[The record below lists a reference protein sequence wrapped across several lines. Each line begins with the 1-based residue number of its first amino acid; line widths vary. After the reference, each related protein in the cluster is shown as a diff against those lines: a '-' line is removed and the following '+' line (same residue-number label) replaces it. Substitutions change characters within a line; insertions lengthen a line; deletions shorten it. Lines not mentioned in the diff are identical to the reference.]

1 MVLEVM
7 EEIMI
12 WIGTLLNQTRE
23 IQKFSELFHK
33 LNPDV
38 L

>member
-1 MVLEVM
+1 MVLEVT

-12 WIGTLLNQTRE
+12 WIGTLLNQTTK
-23 IQKFSELFHK
+23 IPKFAELFHK

>member
-1 MVLEVM
+1 
-7 EEIMI
+7 
-12 WIGTLLNQTRE
+12 LNRDFLSNTQNT
-23 IQKFSELFHK
+23 KSFAELFHK

>member
-1 MVLEVM
+1 MVLEVT

-12 WIGTLLNQTRE
+12 WIGTLLNQTRKY
-23 IQKFSELFHK
+23 QSFAELFHK